1 MEESVMEEKFST
13 GIDALPF
20 GLPVL
25 DNLERAYRH
34 GDDTAFLDAVREFVR
49 VSERLPKGGLL
60 GHKYVKRL
68 LALC

>member
-1 MEESVMEEKFST
+1 MKEKLRT
-13 GIDALPF
+13 DTDALPF
-20 GLPVL
+20 GIPVL

-34 GDDTAFLDAVREFVR
+34 GDDTEFMDAVWDFVV